1 MRMLSRIHPGHRWFV
16 AATGLALGASLV
28 LAGCGGSTPAKK
40 SPASSPASGSSL
52 TVKTA
57 SVGALGTVLV
67 DGQGRTLY
75 TLSSEASGTIT
86 CTSASGCTQVWFE
99 LDLSSGQTHET
110 QGTAQGALVGSETG
124 ASGGHILTYHG
135 WPLYT
140 FSGDTAAGQATGE
153 GVASF
158 GGTWYVLSAAGNL
171 VKSAAKASSPT
182 PSSSSGSG
190 Y

>member
-1 MRMLSRIHPGHRWFV
+1 MRMLSRIHHGHRWLW
-16 AATGLALGASLV
+16 AGTGLALGASLV
-28 LAGCGGSTPAKK
+28 LAGCGGSTAAKK

-52 TVKTA
+52 IVKAA

-75 TLSSEASGTIT
+75 ALSSEASGTIT

-99 LDLSSGQTHET
+99 THQT
-110 QGTAQGALVGSETG
+110 QGTARAALVGSETG
-124 ASGGHILTYHG
+124 ASGRRLLTYHG

-158 GGTWYVLSAAGNL
+158 GGTWYALSASGGL
-171 VKSAAKASSPT
+171 VKSATHSSSPT
-182 PSSSSGSG
+182 PTSGGSG

>member
-1 MRMLSRIHPGHRWFV
+1 MRMLSRIHHGHRWLW
-16 AATGLALGASLV
+16 AGTGLALGASLV
-28 LAGCGGSTPAKK
+28 LAGCGGSTAAKK

-52 TVKTA
+52 IVKAA

-99 LDLSSGQTHET
+99 LDLGSGQTHQT
-110 QGTAQGALVGSETG
+110 QGTAQAALVGSETG
-124 ASGGHILTYHG
+124 ASGRRLLTYHG

-158 GGTWYVLSAAGNL
+158 GGTWYALSASGGL
-171 VKSAAKASSPT
+171 VKSATHSSSPT
-182 PSSSSGSG
+182 PTSGGSG